1 MKQNFNQLQTC
12 RSNRS
17 LRCAFLRAG
26 YNSNTNCNGNGSP
39 VSYNV
44 RKARGIALRA

>member
-1 MKQNFNQLQTC
+1 MKQNFNQLQAC
-12 RSNRS
+12 RINRS

-26 YNSNTNCNGNGSP
+26 YNSYITCNGNGSP

-44 RKARGIALRA
+44 PKTRGIALRA